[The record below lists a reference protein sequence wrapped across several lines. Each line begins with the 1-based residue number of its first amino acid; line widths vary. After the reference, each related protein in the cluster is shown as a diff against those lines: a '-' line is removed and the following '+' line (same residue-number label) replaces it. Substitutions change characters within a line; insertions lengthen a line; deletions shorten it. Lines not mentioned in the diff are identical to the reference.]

1 MGEKIKKLKEAMDDL
16 IGEMETMRINKE
28 KAKKGRIEQMQKHIK
43 KLLRYNSYEFT
54 TGYGVGLLKDG
65 LRDLME
71 IVTLQ
76 NEKII
81 NLEKEIREIKEKTV
95 NI

>member
-1 MGEKIKKLKEAMDDL
+1 MSIGRKI
-16 IGEMETMRINKE
+16 
-28 KAKKGRIEQMQKHIK
+28 GRQMQKHIT
-43 KLLRYNSYEFT
+43 KLLGYNSYELM

-81 NLEKEIREIKEKTV
+81 NLEKDASVNEKKHLIK
-95 NI
+95 

>member
-16 IGEMETMRINKE
+16 IGEIETMKIIKE
-28 KAKKGRIEQMQKHIK
+28 KAKKGKIETMEKHIK
-43 KLLRYNSYEFT
+43 KLLGYSSYELL
-54 TGYGVGLLKDG
+54 TGYGIGLLKDG

-71 IVTLQ
+71 IVIIQ

-81 NLEKEIREIKEKTV
+81 NLEKKLEK
-95 NI
+95 

>member
-1 MGEKIKKLKEAMDDL
+1 MDDL
-16 IGEMETMRINKE
+16 IGEIETMRINKQ
-28 KAKKGRIEQMQKHIK
+28 KAKKGRIEQMQKHIT
-43 KLLRYNSYEFT
+43 KLLGYNSYELM

-81 NLEKEIREIKEKTV
+81 NLEKEKLEK
-95 NI
+95 

>member
-16 IGEMETMRINKE
+16 IGEIETMRINKE
-28 KAKKGRIEQMQKHIK
+28 KAKKGRIEQMQKHIT
-43 KLLRYNSYEFT
+43 KLLSYNTYQIM

>member
-16 IGEMETMRINKE
+16 IGEIETMRINKE

-43 KLLRYNSYEFT
+43 KLLGYNSYELM

-71 IVTLQ
+71 IVSLQ
-76 NEKII
+76 NEKIN

>member
-1 MGEKIKKLKEAMDDL
+1 MGEKIKKLKEAMNDL
-16 IGEMETMRINKE
+16 IGEIETMRINKQ

-43 KLLRYNSYEFT
+43 KLLGYNSYELM

>member
-16 IGEMETMRINKE
+16 IGEIETMRINKE

-43 KLLRYNSYEFT
+43 KLLGYNSYELM